1 MNTAR
6 HWLHIDIFSRIAHLV
21 SVQVNEAGEPAE
33 ARTLTYRGLSE
44 MEDFL
49 AYAIDE
55 THSDASGM
63 LQAVEMQG
71 GDDFWLQLTEEEFVQ
86 LPERV
91 SPFRVEPVST
101 TGAVRAANGLA
112 VATPDGPL
120 VLTPQWA
127 QPIQL
132 WADADSQ

>member
-1 MNTAR
+1 MSTSR
-6 HWLHIDIFSRIAHLV
+6 HWLHIDIFSRVAHLV
-21 SVQVNEAGEPAE
+21 SLKVSEAGEPADVQ
-33 ARTLTYRGLSE
+33 TLTYRGLSA

-71 GDDFWLQLTEEEFVQ
+71 GDDFWLQLTDEESAL
-86 LPERV
+86 LPKRV

-127 QPIQL
+127 QPIKL
-132 WADADSQ
+132 WADTNPE